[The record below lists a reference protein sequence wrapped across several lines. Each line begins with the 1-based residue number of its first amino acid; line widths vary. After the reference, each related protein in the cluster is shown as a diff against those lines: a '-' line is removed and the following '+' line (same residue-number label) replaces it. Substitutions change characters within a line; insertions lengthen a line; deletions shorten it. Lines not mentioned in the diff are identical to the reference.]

1 MNSQIE
7 NFHKSVKLLPNKSL
21 VLQNADPIIHSL
33 NNTNEKSLPN
43 LLQHIS
49 FRHYILKSK
58 LSSIVGFAFQVG
70 KKSIRLFNNCT
81 TQGGGGVEKTNGWFT
96 YSKVSL
102 KTAIIDFVENF
113 YCNVE
118 KVIMKQSM
126 DITVHHFLQT
136 FFYILIKNNKCH
148 H

>member
-7 NFHKSVKLLPNKSL
+7 NFHKSAKLLPNKSL

-33 NNTNEKSLPN
+33 NNTNESLPN

-81 TQGGGGVEKTNGWFT
+81 TQGGGGGGGRKQMGGLPTVK
-96 YSKVSL
+96 YHL
-102 KTAIIDFVENF
+102 K
-113 YCNVE
+113 
-118 KVIMKQSM
+118 Q
-126 DITVHHFLQT
+126 LLL
-136 FFYILIKNNKCH
+136 IL
-148 H
+148 

>member
-70 KKSIRLFNNCT
+70 KM
-81 TQGGGGVEKTNGWFT
+81 GGLPTVK
-96 YSKVSL
+96 YHL
-102 KTAIIDFVENF
+102 K
-113 YCNVE
+113 
-118 KVIMKQSM
+118 Q
-126 DITVHHFLQT
+126 LLL
-136 FFYILIKNNKCH
+136 IL
-148 H
+148 

>member
-7 NFHKSVKLLPNKSL
+7 NFHKSAKLLPNKSL

-81 TQGGGGVEKTNGWFT
+81 TQAGGGRKQMGGLPTVK
-96 YSKVSL
+96 YHL
-102 KTAIIDFVENF
+102 K
-113 YCNVE
+113 
-118 KVIMKQSM
+118 Q
-126 DITVHHFLQT
+126 LLL
-136 FFYILIKNNKCH
+136 IL
-148 H
+148 

>member
-81 TQGGGGVEKTNGWFT
+81 TQGGGEKTNGWFT

-126 DITVHHFLQT
+126 GITVHHFLQT

>member
-1 MNSQIE
+1 M
-7 NFHKSVKLLPNKSL
+7 K
-21 VLQNADPIIHSL
+21 
-33 NNTNEKSLPN
+33 KSLPN

-70 KKSIRLFNNCT
+70 QKSISLFNNCT
-81 TQGGGGVEKTNGWFT
+81 TQRGAGEGGGEKTNGWF
-96 YSKVSL
+96 KI
-102 KTAIIDFVENF
+102 AIIDFAENF
-113 YCNVE
+113 YFNVE
-118 KVIMKQSM
+118 KVIMKQSVG
-126 DITVHHFLQT
+126 ITVHHFLQT

>member
-21 VLQNADPIIHSL
+21 
-33 NNTNEKSLPN
+33 
-43 LLQHIS
+43 
-49 FRHYILKSK
+49 
-58 LSSIVGFAFQVG
+58 
-70 KKSIRLFNNCT
+70 
-81 TQGGGGVEKTNGWFT
+81 EKTNGWFT

-126 DITVHHFLQT
+126 GITVHHFLQT